1 MVITL
6 FEAQTKIIKVIK
18 KDVKIK
24 SIIISKSISTSSSIG
39 QNRKSHINM
48 GKMGGGWKEAKASLG
63 LLTAN
68 FNEIEF

>member
-39 QNRKSHINM
+39 
-48 GKMGGGWKEAKASLG
+48 
-63 LLTAN
+63 
-68 FNEIEF
+68 